1 MLLKNHL
8 VEVFKKASS
17 ENNFLV
23 KENIVLKWV
32 HRFGIDSL
40 NDLLI
45 HSQAQEENHE
55 EENQEQ
61 ITLIEENHEEENQ
74 EQITLIEE
82 NHEEENQEQI
92 TLIEE
97 NHEEENQE
105 QITLIEENHEEEN
118 QEQITLI
125 EENHEEE
132 NQEQITLIEENHE
145 EENQEQI
152 TLIEENHEEEN
163 QEQIRLESFKTSENL
178 EETNC
183 ELNYLKISNNN
194 QVFNTKQDSNQIN
207 QYIKT
212 PKLPLPN
219 IKNLRKWI
227 NKDKKAS

>member
-8 VEVFKKASS
+8 IEVFKKASS
-17 ENNFLV
+17 ENNFLL
-23 KENIVLKWV
+23 KENVVLKWV

-45 HSQAQEENHE
+45 HCPVQKENHE

-61 ITLIEENHEEENQ
+61 ITLIDENHEEENQ
-74 EQITLIEE
+74 EQITLID
-82 NHEEENQEQI
+82 
-92 TLIEE
+92 
-97 NHEEENQE
+97 
-105 QITLIEENHEEEN
+105 
-118 QEQITLI
+118 
-125 EENHEEE
+125 
-132 NQEQITLIEENHE
+132 
-145 EENQEQI
+145 
-152 TLIEENHEEEN
+152 ENHEEEN
-163 QEQIRLESFKTSENL
+163 QEQIRFESFKTLKNL

-183 ELNYLKISNNN
+183 ESNYLKISNNN

>member
-8 VEVFKKASS
+8 IEVFKKASS
-17 ENNFLV
+17 ENNILL

-45 HSQAQEENHE
+45 HTPALREYQLE

-61 ITLIEENHEEENQ
+61 T
-74 EQITLIEE
+74 
-82 NHEEENQEQI
+82 
-92 TLIEE
+92 
-97 NHEEENQE
+97 
-105 QITLIEENHEEEN
+105 
-118 QEQITLI
+118 
-125 EENHEEE
+125 
-132 NQEQITLIEENHE
+132 
-145 EENQEQI
+145 
-152 TLIEENHEEEN
+152 
-163 QEQIRLESFKTSENL
+163 RLESLKTLGNL
-178 EETNC
+178 EV
-183 ELNYLKISNNN
+183 NYLKISNNN
-194 QVFNTKQDSNQIN
+194 QSYNTKKDSNQIN

>member
-8 VEVFKKASS
+8 IEVFKKASS
-17 ENNFLV
+17 ENNILL

-45 HSQAQEENHE
+45 HSPAQRENHE

-74 EQITLIEE
+74 EQIMLEALKTIE
-82 NHEEENQEQI
+82 N
-92 TLIEE
+92 
-97 NHEEENQE
+97 
-105 QITLIEENHEEEN
+105 
-118 QEQITLI
+118 
-125 EENHEEE
+125 
-132 NQEQITLIEENHE
+132 
-145 EENQEQI
+145 
-152 TLIEENHEEEN
+152 
-163 QEQIRLESFKTSENL
+163 SV
-178 EETNC
+178 ETNS
-183 ELNYLKISNNN
+183 ESNYLKISNNN
-194 QVFNTKQDSNQIN
+194 QVVNIKQDSNQIN
-207 QYIKT
+207 QYIKN